1 MANRL
6 ARSGSLIL
14 LILASPLEIGAQ
26 EKYRDPSP
34 AIVRILD
41 AAPTPTVV
49 LSPDRT
55 KFLMLERPALPPIW
69 EVAAPELRLAGDRI
83 NPRTNAQS
91 RGQTFSALIV
101 QPIVRGETRRLV
113 IPWKAKIS
121 SAMWAPGGQ
130 RVAYTLIQ
138 DGGVSLWVADA
149 ATGETRML
157 AGPVLNG
164 AFGNPCQWLPSGAGL
179 ICSRIP
185 ANRTATPPIPV
196 APIGPAVQETD
207 GGAAP
212 NPTYEDLLKS
222 SEDEALFEHYFTNQ
236 LVLLPLTG
244 TDQAIGGP
252 GLHQDFQISPD
263 GRFLLVQTLHR
274 PYSYLVPAGRFPM
287 RIEVWDMSGNIVKV
301 VSDRGLQDNIPR
313 SADAVGG
320 GPRSITWRNDAPA
333 TLVWVEAQDGG
344 NPATPSKV
352 RDRVLM
358 LDAPFSVA
366 PVTLADLEFRSR
378 GIVWGT
384 ADLAVLSEGWNKT
397 RLARSWIVNP
407 SRPGSTSR
415 LLFER
420 SSEDRYSDPGRFV
433 TRPGLGNQPVL
444 MTSKDGKFVYLAG
457 EGASAEGDRPFVDR
471 MELATGKKLR
481 LFQSTAPYYEEVVG
495 IADPDLG
502 RLITRRESATDP
514 PNHFVRDLKKKGA
527 QQLTQ
532 LTRFYDTAPEFAAVS
547 KQQISYTRADGVKLS
562 ATLYLPPGY
571 DKSKGPL
578 PFLLWAYPQEFRS
591 AQAASQVVG
600 SPHRFTRPSGASH
613 LFLLLQGYGVLDG
626 PTMPIVGEG
635 DKEPNDTYIEQ
646 LVASAQAAVE
656 KIVSLGVADPKR
668 IGVGGHSYGAFMT
681 ANLLAHSDLFRAG
694 IARSGAYNRSLT
706 PFGFQNEDRSY
717 WEAQQLYSRMSPFNY
732 ADKIKEP
739 LLMIHGMADDNTGT
753 FPLQSE
759 RMYAALKGIGTKA
772 RLVMLPAEAHGY
784 RARESIGHTLFE
796 MTSWMDRYVKES
808 GATLTP

>member
-6 ARSGSLIL
+6 ARSGSFIL
-14 LILASPLEIGAQ
+14 LILASPLGIGAQ

-41 AAPTPTVV
+41 APPTPTVV

-83 NPRTNAQS
+83 NPRTSAQS
-91 RGQTFSALIV
+91 RGPSFSALIV

-121 SAMWAPGGQ
+121 SAMWSPDGH

-149 ATGETRML
+149 YSGETRML
-157 AGPVLNG
+157 SGPVLNG
-164 AFGNPCQWLPSGAGL
+164 AFGNPCRWLPAGTGL
-179 ICSRIP
+179 VCSRIP
-185 ANRTATPPIPV
+185 ANRPAA
-196 APIGPAVQETD
+196 APIQLAPTGPAVQESD
-207 GGAAP
+207 GGIAA

-222 SEDEALFEHYFTNQ
+222 AEDEALFEHYFTSQ
-236 LVLLPLTG
+236 IVLLPLTG
-244 TDQAIGGP
+244 TEQVVGSP
-252 GLHQDFQISPD
+252 GLYQDVQISPD

-274 PYSYLVPAGRFPM
+274 PFSYLVPASRFPT
-287 RIEVWDMSGNIVKV
+287 RTEVWDLAGNVVKM

-313 SADAVGG
+313 SADAVGT
-320 GPRSITWRNDAPA
+320 GPRSISWRNDVPA

-344 NPATPSKV
+344 NPAAAAKV
-352 RDRVLM
+352 RDRVVM
-358 LDAPFSVA
+358 LDAPFSSA
-366 PVTLADLEFRSR
+366 PVTLAELEFRSR
-378 GIVWGT
+378 GVVWGRG
-384 ADLAVLSEGWNKT
+384 DLAVLSEGWSKT
-397 RLARSWIVNP
+397 RRARTWIVNP
-407 SRPGSTSR
+407 SRPGSDPR

-433 TRPGLGNQPVL
+433 TAPGLYQAPVL
-444 MTSKDGKFVYLAG
+444 MLSKDGKFAYLVG
-457 EGASAEGDRPFVDR
+457 EGASADGDRPFIDR
-471 MELATGKKLR
+471 LEIVSGRKLR
-481 LFQSTAPYYEEVVG
+481 LFQSDPPFYEEVVG
-495 IADPDLG
+495 VADADLG
-502 RLITRRESATDP
+502 RLITRRESLTDP
-514 PNHFVRDLKKKGA
+514 PNHYVRDLKKKGA

-532 LTRFYDTAPEFAAVS
+532 LTRFYDTAPEFAAVT
-547 KQQISYTRADGVKLS
+547 KQRITYTRGDGVRLS

-578 PFLLWAYPQEFRS
+578 PFLFWAYPQEFRS
-591 AQAASQVVG
+591 AQAASQTIG
-600 SPHRFTRPSGASH
+600 SPYRFTRPSGASH
-613 LFLLLQGYGVLDG
+613 LFLLMQGYGVLDG

-635 DKEPNDTYIEQ
+635 DKEPNDTYVEQ
-646 LVASAQAAVE
+646 LIASAQAAVE
-656 KIVSLGVADPKR
+656 KVVSLGVADPKR

-717 WEAQQLYSRMSPFNY
+717 WEAQELYSRMSPFNY
-732 ADKIKEP
+732 ANRIKEP
-739 LLMIHGMADDNTGT
+739 LLLIHGMADDNTGT
-753 FPLQSE
+753 FPIQSE
-759 RMYAALKGIGTKA
+759 RMYAALKGTGTKA

-796 MTSWMDRYVKES
+796 MTSWMDRYVKET
-808 GATLTP
+808 GAALTP

>member
-14 LILASPLEIGAQ
+14 LILASPFEIRAQ
-26 EKYRDPSP
+26 DKYQDPSP
-34 AIVRILD
+34 AIVRILN
-41 AAPTPTVV
+41 AAPTPIVV

-55 KFLMLERPALPPIW
+55 KFLMLERPVLPPIS
-69 EVAAPELRLAGDRI
+69 EVAASELRLAGVRI

-91 RGQTFSALIV
+91 RGESYSALIV
-101 QPIVRGETRRLV
+101 QPIGRGETRRLI
-113 IPWKAKIS
+113 IPWKAEIS

-149 ATGETRML
+149 ASGATRML
-157 AGPVLNG
+157 SGPVLNG
-164 AFGNPCQWLPSGAGL
+164 AFGNPCQWLPSGSGL
-179 ICSRIP
+179 ICYRIP
-185 ANRTATPPIPV
+185 SNRTAD
-196 APIGPAVQETD
+196 APSQPAPLGPATQEPG

-222 SEDEALFEHYFTNQ
+222 AEDEALFEHYFTNQ
-236 LVLLPLTG
+236 LVLLPLAG
-244 TDQAIGGP
+244 TDRPIGGP

-274 PYSYLVPAGRFPM
+274 PYSYLVPARRFPM
-287 RIEVWDMSGNIVKV
+287 RSEVWDMSGNIVKV
-301 VSDRGLQDNIPR
+301 VSDRGLQDSIPR

-320 GPRSITWRNDAPA
+320 GPRSIAWRNDAPA

-344 NPATPSKV
+344 NPATASKI

-358 LDAPFSVA
+358 LDAPFSTA
-366 PVTLADLEFRSR
+366 PVTLADLEFRAR
-378 GIVWGT
+378 GIVWGR
-384 ADLAVLSEGWNKT
+384 ANLAVLSEGWNT
-397 RLARSWIVNP
+397 SRLARTWIVNP
-407 SRPGSTSR
+407 SRPGSRSR
-415 LLFER
+415 LLVER

-433 TRPGLGNQPVL
+433 TRPGTGNMPVL
-444 MTSKDGKFVYLAG
+444 MTSKDGKFAFLAG
-457 EGASAEGDRPFVDR
+457 EGASPQGDRPFLDR
-471 MELATGKKLR
+471 LELATGRKLR

-495 IADPDLG
+495 VADPDLR
-502 RLITRRESATDP
+502 RLISRRESVTQP
-514 PNHFVRDLKKKGA
+514 PNHFVRDLRKKGA

-532 LTRFYDTAPEFAAVS
+532 LTRFHDNAPEFAAVS

-578 PFLLWAYPQEFRS
+578 PFLLWAYPREFRS
-591 AQAASQVVG
+591 AQAASQLVG
-600 SPHRFTRPSGASH
+600 SPHRFTRPSDASH

-635 DKEPNDTYIEQ
+635 EKEPNSTYIGQ
-646 LVASAQAAVE
+646 LVASAQAAVD
-656 KIVSLGVADPKR
+656 KVVALGVADPKR

-681 ANLLAHSDLFRAG
+681 ANLLANSDLFRAG

-706 PFGFQNEDRSY
+706 PFGFQNEDQSY
-717 WEAQQLYSRMSPFNY
+717 WEAQQLYSRMPPFNQ
-732 ADKIKEP
+732 ADRIKEP
-739 LLMIHGMADDNTGT
+739 LLMIHGMTDDNTGT

-759 RMYAALKGIGTKA
+759 RMDAALKGIGTTA

-796 MTSWMDRYVKES
+796 MTSWMDRYVKGS
-808 GATLTP
+808 GR

>member
-1 MANRL
+1 MANRF
-6 ARSGSLIL
+6 ARSGGLVL
-14 LILASPLEIGAQ
+14 LILAFPLAISAQ

-41 AAPTPTVV
+41 APPTPIVV

-55 KFLMLERPALPPIW
+55 KFLMLERPTFPPIW

-91 RGQTFSALIV
+91 RGTSYSALIV
-101 QPIVRGETRRLV
+101 QPIVRGETRRLI

-121 SAMWAPGGQ
+121 SAMWAPNGQ

-149 ATGETRML
+149 LSGETRML
-157 AGPVLNG
+157 SGPVLNG
-164 AFGNPCQWLPSGAGL
+164 AFGNPCRWLPSGSGL

-185 ANRTATPPIPV
+185 ANRPAAPPIQA
-196 APIGPAVQETD
+196 APLGPAVQESEV
-207 GGAAP
+207 GAAP
-212 NPTYEDLLKS
+212 NPTYEDLLTS
-222 SEDEALFEHYFTNQ
+222 AEDETLFEHYFTSQ
-236 LVLLPLTG
+236 LVVLPLTG
-244 TDQAIGGP
+244 TDRAVGTP

-263 GRFLLVQTLHR
+263 GKFILVQTLHR
-274 PYSYLVPAGRFPM
+274 PYSYVVPAARFPL
-287 RIEVWDMSGNIVKV
+287 RTEVWDMAGNIMKM
-301 VSDRGLQDNIPR
+301 VSDRALQDNIPR

-320 GPRSITWRNDAPA
+320 GPRSIAWRTDVPA
-333 TLVWVEAQDGG
+333 TLTWVEAQDGG
-344 NPATPSKV
+344 NPATAAKS

-358 LDAPFSVA
+358 LDAPFSA
-366 PVTLADLEFRSR
+366 AAVTLADLEFRSR
-378 GIVWGT
+378 GVVWGSS
-384 ADLAVLSEGWNKT
+384 DIAVLTEGWSKT
-397 RLARSWIVNP
+397 RRSRSWIVNP
-407 SRPGSTSR
+407 SRPGSTPR
-415 LLFER
+415 LLFDR
-420 SSEDRYSDPGRFV
+420 SSEDRYADPGRFV
-433 TRPGLGNQPVL
+433 TAPGVGSAPVL
-444 MTSKDGKFVYLAG
+444 MTSKDGKFAFLVG
-457 EGASAEGDRPFVDR
+457 EGASADGDRPFLDR
-471 MELATGKKLR
+471 LELATGKKLR
-481 LFQSTAPYYEEVVG
+481 LFQSEPPYYEEVVG
-495 IADPDLG
+495 VADADLG
-502 RLITRRESATDP
+502 RLITRRESATSP

-532 LTRFYDTAPEFAAVS
+532 LTRFYDTAPEFAAVT
-547 KQQISYTRADGVKLS
+547 KQRISYTRADGVKLS
-562 ATLYLPPGY
+562 ATLYLPAGY
-571 DKSKGPL
+571 DKNKGPL
-578 PFLLWAYPQEFRS
+578 PFLFWAYPQEFRS
-591 AQAASQVVG
+591 AQAASQTVG

-613 LFLLLQGYGVLDG
+613 LFLLMQGYGVLDG

-656 KIVSLGVADPKR
+656 KVVSLGVADPKR

-717 WEAQQLYSRMSPFNY
+717 WEAQELYARMSPFNY
-732 ADKIKEP
+732 ANRIKEP
-739 LLMIHGMADDNTGT
+739 MLLIHGEADDNTGT
-753 FPLQSE
+753 FPIQSE
-759 RMYAALKGIGTKA
+759 RMYAALKGVGTKA

-796 MTSWMDRYVKES
+796 MASWMDRYVKE

>member
-6 ARSGSLIL
+6 ARSGSLVL
-14 LILASPLEIGAQ
+14 LILAFPLEISAQ

-41 AAPTPTVV
+41 APPTPIVV

-55 KFLMLERPALPPIW
+55 KFLMLERPTLPPIW

-91 RGQTFSALIV
+91 RGTSYSALIV
-101 QPIVRGETRRLV
+101 QPIVKGETRRLV

-121 SAMWAPGGQ
+121 SAMWAPNGQ

-149 ATGETRML
+149 LSGETRML
-157 AGPVLNG
+157 SGPVLNG
-164 AFGNPCQWLPSGAGL
+164 AFGNPCRWLPSGSGL

-185 ANRTATPPIPV
+185 ANRPATPPIQP
-196 APIGPAVQETD
+196 APIGPAVQESEV
-207 GGAAP
+207 GAAP
-212 NPTYEDLLKS
+212 NPTYEDLLTS
-222 SEDEALFEHYFTNQ
+222 AEDEALFEHYFTSQ
-236 LVLLPLTG
+236 LVVLPLTG
-244 TDQAIGGP
+244 TDRAIGTP
-252 GLHQDFQISPD
+252 GLHQDFQVSPD
-263 GRFLLVQTLHR
+263 GKYILVQTLHR
-274 PYSYLVPAGRFPM
+274 PYSYVVPAGRFPM
-287 RIEVWDMSGNIVKV
+287 RTEVWDIAGNIVKM

-313 SADAVGG
+313 SADAVGA
-320 GPRSITWRNDAPA
+320 GPRSIAWRNDAPA
-333 TLVWVEAQDGG
+333 TLAWVEAQDGG
-344 NPATPSKV
+344 NPATAAKI

-358 LDAPFSVA
+358 LDAPFSAA
-366 PVTLADLEFRSR
+366 PLTLANLEFRSR
-378 GIVWGT
+378 GMVWGR
-384 ADLAVLSEGWNKT
+384 ADLAVLNEGWSKT
-397 RLARSWIVNP
+397 RRARTWIVNP
-407 SRPGSTSR
+407 SRPGSTPR

-420 SSEDRYSDPGRFV
+420 SSEDRYADPGRFV
-433 TRPGLGNQPVL
+433 TAPGAGTAPVL
-444 MTSKDGKFVYLAG
+444 MTSKDGNFAFLVG
-457 EGASAEGDRPFVDR
+457 EGASADGDRPFLDR
-471 MELATGKKLR
+471 LELATGKKLR
-481 LFQSTAPYYEEVVG
+481 LFQSEAPYYEEVVG
-495 IADPDLG
+495 VADADLG
-502 RLITRRESATDP
+502 RLITRRESATAP

-527 QQLTQ
+527 LQLTQ
-532 LTRFYDTAPEFAAVS
+532 LTRFYDTAPEFAAVT
-547 KQQISYTRADGVKLS
+547 KQRISYTRADGVKLS

-571 DKSKGPL
+571 EKSKGPL
-578 PFLLWAYPQEFRS
+578 PFLFWAYPQEFRS
-591 AQAASQVVG
+591 AQAASQTVG
-600 SPHRFTRPSGASH
+600 SPHRFTRPSGPSH
-613 LFLLLQGYGVLDG
+613 LFLLMQGYGVLDG

-656 KIVSLGVADPKR
+656 KVVSLGVADPKR

-717 WEAQQLYSRMSPFNY
+717 WEVQELYARMSPFNY
-732 ADKIKEP
+732 ANRIKEP
-739 LLMIHGMADDNTGT
+739 MLLIHGEADDNTGT
-753 FPLQSE
+753 FPIQSE
-759 RMYAALKGIGTKA
+759 RMYAALKGVGTKA

-796 MTSWMDRYVKES
+796 MASWMDRYVKE
-808 GATLTP
+808 GPTLTP